1 MTDFELFKILI
12 RIFSLKGHIFLL
24 LLLVISMCIKKLQDD
39 QYNEFIIIV
48 EMAFQLARF
57 IGSSSF
63 SRPPWPPCWPAFGG
77 Q

>member
-39 QYNEFIIIV
+39 QYNEVIIV
-48 EMAFQLARF
+48 VEIF
-57 IGSSSF
+57 ILKYLNMYSSNFLGIYGIS
-63 SRPPWPPCWPAFGG
+63 
-77 Q
+77 